1 MLRVA
6 SVGGSPAEPS
16 PDKRDQASQQTWPC
30 LLTDHPGRD
39 NPLLHSPSTSGSI
52 EGSPQSTHLVTR
64 ILNMVDS
71 SSVGVRSHHLSQ
83 GVAATARAAAIT
95 RSSDVGASIQQR
107 RSCVGEVE
115 WLSDSSGRTGCI
127 SVAIFFSGLF
137 LGRARWHSMD
147 SCLVPGFND
156 CFSGAAD
163 DT

>member
-16 PDKRDQASQQTWPC
+16 PDKRDQASQRTWPC
-30 LLTDHPGRD
+30 LPTDHPGRD

-64 ILNMVDS
+64 TLNMVDS

-107 RSCVGEVE
+107 RSCLGEVE
-115 WLSDSSGRTGCI
+115 WLGDSSGRSRGF
-127 SVAIFFSGLF
+127 SVAIFLSGLF
-137 LGRARWHSMD
+137 LGRARYHSMD
-147 SCLVPGFND
+147 SCLVPGFNH
-156 CFSGAAD
+156 CFSGAAN